1 MKKIALTV
9 ILSIGCQIAF
19 ANFNDEVNA
28 YKVHEKSLIDQNSS
42 KVSALASMSQANVK
56 KNLSLL
62 NQFMGQAQHSA
73 GQTLNHGGKA
83 ANGAMLFIST
93 SMPKPLI
100 IQMSIQAS
108 KYNIPVI
115 MRGLIDNSMPKTL
128 QAILNIKV
136 LAKKEH
142 LKFSGI
148 SIDPVW
154 FDQFDITAVPAFVV
168 TQRPAGC
175 ISQKMCPNQ
184 PFDVIYGNQSIHDS
198 LLEIAKQ
205 GSATPKTVAQ
215 TILRKGRV

>member
-1 MKKIALTV
+1 MKKIALIM
-9 ILSIGCQIAF
+9 ILAITAPLVF
-19 ANFNDEVNA
+19 ANFNDEVNR
-28 YKVHEKSLIDQNSS
+28 YKAHEKSLIDGQASQ
-42 KVSALASMSQANVK
+42 VSALANMSQANVK
-56 KNLSLL
+56 KNLALI
-62 NQFMGQAQHSA
+62 NQLMGRAQQSA
-73 GQTLNHGGKA
+73 NQTLNHGGKA

-93 SMPKPLI
+93 SMPKSLI

-198 LLEIAKQ
+198 LIEIVQQ
-205 GSATPKTVAQ
+205 GSPIPKGVALS
-215 TILRKGRV
+215 ILNKGHV